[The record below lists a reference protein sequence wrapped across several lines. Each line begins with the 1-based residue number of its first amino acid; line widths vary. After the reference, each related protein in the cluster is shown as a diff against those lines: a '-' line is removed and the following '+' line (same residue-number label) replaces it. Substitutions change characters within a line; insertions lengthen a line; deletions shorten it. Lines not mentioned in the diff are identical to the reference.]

1 MPSAFA
7 IGSIIGVKIMMF
19 GMLSMIIPQTIMIRF
34 INRRIR
40 ILLSVTDSTILEMDC
55 GYFSRVMVLANAD
68 GCCNYEQNVNIGL
81 GTSRK
86 IFGISRILML
96 L

>member
-34 INRRIR
+34 INRRII

-68 GCCNYEQNVNIGL
+68 AAAITN
-81 GTSRK
+81 R
-86 IFGISRILML
+86 ML
-96 L
+96 T